1 VRFSLGAGGGALMT
15 DMPNYGESRPNERHR
30 TENEDAKQNS
40 HRGEDNKWWEE
51 EGAGGAAG
59 VTQSGKMAARRF
71 AILDPFQRQPACSL
85 TPR

>member
-59 VTQSGKMAARRF
+59 VTQSGKMAAAGGSLYWTRF
-71 AILDPFQRQPACSL
+71 SDSL
-85 TPR
+85 RAL